1 MQNNNGFIFLIFI
14 AIISIVNLIKL
25 IKSDMSIKYKL
36 ILLIFGSIYMINF
49 GVLMYHSSKIG
60 THLVLTDGYIQNG
73 EYFVAK
79 SKHIGSAM
87 QISEWDYNFNLLVG
101 KCFIVTFIV
110 SGTASLLV
118 YLKTR
123 KTNKTNEESLSGK

>member
-1 MQNNNGFIFLIFI
+1 MQNNNGFIILIFI
-14 AIISIVNLIKL
+14 VIISIVNLVKL
-25 IKSDMSIKYKL
+25 IKSEISVKYKL
-36 ILLIFGSIYMINF
+36 ILLVFGFIYTVNF

-60 THLVLTDGYIQNG
+60 THMVLTDGYIQNG

-79 SKHIGSAM
+79 SKHVGSAM

-110 SGTASLLV
+110 SGIVSLLV
-118 YLKTR
+118 HLKIR
-123 KTNKTNEESLSGK
+123 KTNKAN